1 MLYALI
7 LLFVQ
12 LVYLAM
18 HHLVILV
25 YNVLIHQLVLV
36 VAKLMPIFVY
46 LAMLAIIYL
55 TLHVYHVLVIAQNV
69 MLMVVINLNN
79 QLVRSLLELMVKICQ
94 QFVMLVVKN
103 VQI

>member
-1 MLYALI
+1 
-7 LLFVQ
+7 
-12 LVYLAM
+12 
-18 HHLVILV
+18 
-25 YNVLIHQLVLV
+25 
-36 VAKLMPIFVY
+36 MPIFVY